1 MVNTQE
7 YGQFCPIA
15 LASDILGGRWT
26 LLVLR
31 ELLLGNA
38 RFNELR
44 RGLPRMSPALLS
56 KRLKDLETHGLIT
69 RSVTNEPGVY
79 DYRPTPAGEDL
90 WQVIYSLGIWG
101 HRWIETKATL
111 RNLDPSLLMWDMRR
125 SIKTAQF
132 PAGKSVI
139 QFVYRDLSPE
149 KQNYWL
155 IVNGPA
161 VDACYIDPGFEVDV
175 FVETDLATMTK
186 IWMGLDTVR
195 AAMSADRMNVTGDR
209 RLIDGLQSWLGLSA
223 FAPERKRVA

>member
-1 MVNTQE
+1 M
-7 YGQFCPIA
+7 
-15 LASDILGGRWT
+15 
-26 LLVLR
+26 
-31 ELLLGNA
+31 
-38 RFNELR
+38 
-44 RGLPRMSPALLS
+44 
-56 KRLKDLETHGLIT
+56 
-69 RSVTNEPGVY
+69 
-79 DYRPTPAGEDL
+79 
-90 WQVIYSLGIWG
+90 
-101 HRWIETKATL
+101 
-111 RNLDPSLLMWDMRR
+111 
-125 SIKTAQF
+125 
-132 PAGKSVI
+132 
-139 QFVYRDLSPE
+139 YRDLSPE

>member
-7 YGQFCPIA
+7 YGQFCPVA

-31 ELLLGNA
+31 EILLGST

-44 RGLPRMSPALLS
+44 RGLPRISPALLS
-56 KRLKDLETHGLIT
+56 KRLKELETDGLIT
-69 RSVTNEPGVY
+69 RTVTEEPGVY
-79 DYRPTPAGEDL
+79 DYKPTPAGEDL
-90 WQVIYSLGIWG
+90 WQVIFALGIWG
-101 HRWIETKATL
+101 HRWIETKVTL

-125 SIKTAQF
+125 SIKTALF
-132 PAGKSVI
+132 PAGRSVI

-155 IVNGPA
+155 IVDGSA
-161 VDACYIDPGFEVDV
+161 ADICYIEPGFDVDL
-175 FVETDLATMTK
+175 FVETDLGTMTK

-195 AAMSADRMNVTGDR
+195 AALDAERMLVSGDR
-209 RLIDGLQSWLGLSA
+209 RLMDGLQAWLGLSG
-223 FAPERKRVA
+223 FAQERKRVA

>member
-26 LLVLR
+26 FLVLR

-56 KRLKDLETHGLIT
+56 KRLKDLETNGLIT

-90 WQVIYSLGIWG
+90 WQVIYALGIWG

-125 SIKTAQF
+125 SIKTAHF

-155 IVNGPA
+155 IVNGSA

-195 AAMSADRMNVTGDR
+195 AAMSAERMNVTGDR